1 MSGCL
6 SFLHPGVLTGDET
19 EKLYRYA
26 QEQGFAIPAFNCTSS
41 STVNSVLE
49 GARAV
54 NSPVIIQFSNGG
66 AAFFCGKGIKGE
78 NQYSAIQ
85 GAIAGAKYVHA
96 VASLYGIP
104 VVLHT
109 DHCAKKLLPWLDG
122 CLDADEAYFKE
133 TGKALFSSHMI
144 DLSAE
149 KFDDNIEI
157 TKKYLERC
165 NKIGVL
171 LEMEIGVTGGEEDG
185 VDNTGVHNSALYSQ
199 PEEVCKVWEELGS
212 ITSRFCV
219 AAAFGNVH
227 GVYAPGN
234 VKLAPEILQNAQD
247 YIVKKHSLPTEHPV
261 LFVFHGGSGSL
272 PEEITTAVKGGVV
285 KMNIDT
291 DTQWAYWVGLRDFY
305 EEKKDYLQGQIGNPE
320 GPEKP
325 NKKYYDP
332 RVWVRKSEESMI
344 ARVKVAFERLNGCN
358 RN

>member
-1 MSGCL
+1 MSGAL

-19 EKLYRYA
+19 EKLFRYA

-41 STVNSVLE
+41 STVNAVLE
-49 GARAV
+49 GAKAV

-66 AAFFCGKGIKGE
+66 AAFFCGKAIKGD
-78 NQYSAIQ
+78 NQYSAVQ

-96 VASLYGIP
+96 VAALYGIP

-122 CLDADEAYFKE
+122 CLDEDEDYFNKY
-133 TGKALFSSHMI
+133 GHALFSSHMI
-144 DLSAE
+144 DLSIE
-149 KFDDNIEI
+149 KLDDNIEI

-165 NKIGVL
+165 NKVGVL

-185 VDNTGVHNSALYSQ
+185 VDNTAVSNNALYSQ
-199 PEEVCKVWEELGS
+199 PEEIDHVYTELGK
-212 ITSRFCV
+212 ITSRFTV

-234 VKLAPEILQNAQD
+234 VKLQPQILHNAQQ
-247 YIVKKHSLPTEHPV
+247 YVAEKHSLSVKHPV
-261 LFVFHGGSGSL
+261 MLVFHGGSGSL
-272 PEEITTAVKGGVV
+272 PEEITYAVKAGVV

-291 DTQWAYWVGLRDFY
+291 DTQWAYWEGLKNFY
-305 EEKKDYLQGQIGNPE
+305 EEKKAYLQGQIGNPE

-332 RVWVRKSEESMI
+332 RVWVRKSEETMRD
-344 ARVKVAFERLNGCN
+344 RVKLAFERLGGCN